1 MKQILVHVL
10 KSSLGDCTANGVTS
24 KHWGVALFS
33 ADSTNEEIEEYC
45 KTNNVDRTSCLR
57 VVVRE
62 NPIYGNYA
70 EVVFKTPASTGTY
83 MFGGNYVVTSDSR
96 YSEIAGMKHPLSV
109 HDRFES
115 WEVYEHLS
123 K

>member
-1 MKQILVHVL
+1 MKQILVFAL
-10 KSSLGDCTANGVTS
+10 KSSLGDCTAHGATS
-24 KHWGVALFS
+24 IYRNLTLFS
-33 ADSTNEEIEEYC
+33 ADSTNEEIEDYC
-45 KTNNVDRTSCLR
+45 MKNTVAKNSCLR

-70 EVVFKTPASTGTY
+70 EVVFKKPSSAGTY

-96 YSEIAGMKHPLSV
+96 YSEIVGMKHPLSV

-115 WEVYEHLS
+115 WEMHEHLS